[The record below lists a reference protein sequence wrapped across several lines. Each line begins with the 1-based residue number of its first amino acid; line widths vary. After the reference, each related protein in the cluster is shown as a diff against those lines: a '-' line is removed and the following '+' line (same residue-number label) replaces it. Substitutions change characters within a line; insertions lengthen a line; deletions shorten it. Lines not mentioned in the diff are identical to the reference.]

1 MPSTNRTFLAVA
13 VPGALDLKLSRLQ
26 AQLAGEV
33 PEGRWSVALPFH
45 ITLAFLGDVD
55 NTDLNAFCRA
65 AAEAAA
71 PVGRFE
77 LKLQGIGAFPNPARP
92 RVVWAGV
99 GGAGLGAL
107 GELHA
112 TLVAAVARMNYPADT
127 RSAFLPHVTLG
138 RFGFGRKP
146 AHDLTPL
153 VNHYKTWHAGPF
165 SVSEAV
171 VFASAGGRDGP
182 SYAALGRAPLL
193 GRKPGTT
200 P

>member
-13 VPGALDLKLSRLQ
+13 IPEAFELKLSRLQ
-26 AQLAGEV
+26 GQLAGEV
-33 PEGRWSVALPFH
+33 PEGRWAVALPFH

-55 NTDLNAFCRA
+55 NTDLNAVCRA
-65 AAEAAA
+65 AAGAAA
-71 PVGRFE
+71 AFGRFE
-77 LKLQGIGAFPNPARP
+77 LKLQGIGAFPTPARP

-99 GGAGLGAL
+99 GGDGLGAL
-107 GELHA
+107 GELQA
-112 TLVAAVARMNYPADT
+112 ALVAALARESYPADT
-127 RSAFLPHVTLG
+127 RSAFHPHVTLG

-153 VNHYKTWHAGPF
+153 INHYKTWHAGPF
-165 SVSEAV
+165 TVSEAV

-193 GRKPGTT
+193 GRKPGPT